1 MDMPKFLLT
10 GLIALVTSVSNA
22 QGFDGRF
29 EDGYALLKAGDPA
42 GALESFQQLLT
53 EDPDSEFVQYS
64 IAAAHYERG
73 LQELETMVT
82 EENMGILYQARDGFD
97 KLRNTEDAFLR
108 KNAPFN
114 AANSVA
120 QVAKH
125 YDVELSYKEK
135 VQAFQDAIV
144 AYETLLRQ
152 QPDHHGAMTNLNHSR
167 YKLKKMMQNP
177 PPDQQE
183 LNTGDDQEQNQQN
196 QEDQEGEEGEEGQ
209 EGQEGEPE
217 ETEGEENESD
227 PSEDQDSSGEPQDG
241 AAESQPIEDENI
253 EAILQSLE
261 DINKEEQKN
270 LRKAKGPPQVREG
283 KWW

>member
-1 MDMPKFLLT
+1 MPKFLLA

-22 QGFDGRF
+22 QGFDSRY
-29 EDGYALLKAGDPA
+29 EDGYALLKAGDPD

-53 EDPDSEFVQYS
+53 EEPNSEFVKYS
-64 IAAAHYERG
+64 IAAAYYERG
-73 LQELETMVT
+73 LKELETMVT
-82 EENMGILYQARDGFD
+82 EENMGILYEARDEFD
-97 KLRNTEDAFLR
+97 KLRNTENDFLR

-125 YDVELSYKEK
+125 YDIELQYKEK

-152 QPDHHGAMTNLNHSR
+152 QPNHEGAIMNLNHSR
-167 YKLKKMMQNP
+167 YRLKKMMQDP

-183 LNTGDDQEQNQQN
+183 ANAGDDQEQNQQN
-196 QEDQEGEEGEEGQ
+196 QEDQEGEEGEEGE
-209 EGQEGEPE
+209 EGQEGEEE
-217 ETEGEENESD
+217 ETEGEENDSD
-227 PSEDQDSSGEPQDG
+227 PSEDDSSTGEPQDG
-241 AAESQPIEDENI
+241 RSESQPIEDENI

>member
-1 MDMPKFLLT
+1 MPKFLLA

-22 QGFDGRF
+22 QGFDSRY
-29 EDGYALLKAGDPA
+29 EDGYALLKAGDPD

-53 EDPDSEFVQYS
+53 EEPNSEFVKYS
-64 IAAAHYERG
+64 IAAAYYERG
-73 LQELETMVT
+73 LKELETMVT
-82 EENMGILYQARDGFD
+82 EENMGILYEARDGFD
-97 KLRNTEDAFLR
+97 KLRNTENDFLR

-125 YDVELSYKEK
+125 YDIQLQYKEK

-152 QPDHHGAMTNLNHSR
+152 QPDHEGAKMNLNHSR
-167 YKLKKMMQNP
+167 YMLKKMMQDP

-183 LNTGDDQEQNQQN
+183 VNAGDDQEQN

-227 PSEDQDSSGEPQDG
+227 PSEDEDSSGEPQDG
-241 AAESQPIEDENI
+241 AAESKPIEDENI